1 MLTIKKL
8 SLLGVAAAAVGL
20 LSVPVAQAETFSD
33 TGAAVLVWPKIVVDV
48 STDTVIQLTNQ
59 NVLQPSAAHCFYV
72 NANSRCTNTGEAC
85 LSSSTCFDGSDVLRY
100 LPARMDRDQL
110 RRLPHPRSASR
121 MERRQRVRQWR
132 PALPGWPRVDLL
144 RKRRHAGSAGRR
156 DALHRRVEVHPD
168 ESDHPPALRL
178 QRRAG

>member
-85 LSSSTCFDGSDVLRY
+85 LSSSACFDGMTTGTCKPGWIEINFDVFLTRDQPVAWSAANGFGNGD
-100 LPARMDRDQL
+100 LPCPGGLGSIAPETPARGF
-110 RRLPHPRSASR
+110 PRSA
-121 MERRQRVRQWR
+121 RR
-132 PALPGWPRVDLL
+132 
-144 RKRRHAGSAGRR
+144 
-156 DALHRRVEVHPD
+156 LHRRVEVHPVN
-168 ESDHPPALRL
+168 PITRL
-178 QRRAG
+178 PFACNDAAG